1 LLGQTEAHPPESRVA
16 INPPSDIVLD
26 VARAVDPLQYS
37 AASEKLSR
45 LGQSAAAEPDEFS
58 RIFDTVDRSQS
69 SEAPRDSNPARA
81 DLRSR
86 LPQSPLAASAKPPEE
101 YERFEAFVLQ
111 SFVQSMFPKH
121 AENIFGQGV
130 AGEIW
135 KSMMAE
141 QIAGQLAKAGGIG
154 IAREIAAAHPA
165 TGVAD
170 RDMPRSL
177 MRGYLASAEI
187 GFANTVRP
195 DRRDDSGG
203 ASLAEEL

>member
-1 LLGQTEAHPPESRVA
+1 VA

-37 AASEKLSR
+37 AASERLSR
-45 LGQSAAAEPDEFS
+45 LGQLPGAEAEDFS
-58 RIFDTVDRSQS
+58 RIFDTVDRPQS
-69 SEAPRDSNPARA
+69 TEAPRDIDPARA

-86 LPQSPLAASAKPPEE
+86 LAQSPLAASAKPPDA
-101 YERFEAFVLQ
+101 YQRFEAFVLQ

-135 KSMMAE
+135 KSMLAE

-165 TGVAD
+165 QAAAE
-170 RDMPRSL
+170 RDLPRSL

-187 GFANTVRP
+187 GFADAVRP
-195 DRRDDSGG
+195 DRRDGSGG